1 MKWTNFYTQTFGKI
15 LSSIWRLWFFIV
27 FVGVFL
33 LFIPPMYFYTR
44 IYKSQKKVCNLTRYW
59 SLLTLWFSGVFIKIN
74 KEENLDPNKTYIICP
89 NHVSSLDIP
98 IILASFN
105 IPVMFMA
112 KQEYAKIPI
121 FGWFYKH
128 NTILVNRANKRDAY
142 SAFTNSIEKLDKGIN
157 VCIFPEGGIPKS
169 NLKLKTFKN
178 GPFKLAQEN
187 KNMILPVTMP
197 DNKKLFPWSYFSGRP
212 GIANVCIHKAINTD
226 SLEKLDVKK
235 LNNQVYNIIFE
246 ELNKYEN

>member
-1 MKWTNFYTQTFGKI
+1 
-15 LSSIWRLWFFIV
+15 
-27 FVGVFL
+27 
-33 LFIPPMYFYTR
+33 
-44 IYKSQKKVCNLTRYW
+44 
-59 SLLTLWFSGVFIKIN
+59 
-74 KEENLDPNKTYIICP
+74 
-89 NHVSSLDIP
+89 
-98 IILASFN
+98 
-105 IPVMFMA
+105 MA

-169 NLKLKTFKN
+169 NVKLKTFKN